1 MDIVKFNPD
10 KKTKNQVSTLSK
22 TKPTMG
28 AYQTD
33 AVLAEKAK
41 SHTDQMLNAL
51 VEIALQADGN
61 AAARVAA
68 AKTVLEM
75 GHGKAV
81 PSAIAPG
88 KKEQKKI
95 DAQTNEV
102 GSPWEDLL
110 N

>member
-1 MDIVKFNPD
+1 MNVVKPSFSHGRKQAARPLVKSA
-10 KKTKNQVSTLSK
+10 KKALVK
-22 TKPTMG
+22 
-28 AYQTD
+28 QTD
-33 AVLAEKAK
+33 HEFVEKCR
-41 SHTDQMLNAL
+41 SLTDQMLDAL
-51 VEIALQADGN
+51 VQIALQADGN

-75 GHGKAV
+75 GHGKAI
-81 PSAIAPG
+81 PSAVAPG